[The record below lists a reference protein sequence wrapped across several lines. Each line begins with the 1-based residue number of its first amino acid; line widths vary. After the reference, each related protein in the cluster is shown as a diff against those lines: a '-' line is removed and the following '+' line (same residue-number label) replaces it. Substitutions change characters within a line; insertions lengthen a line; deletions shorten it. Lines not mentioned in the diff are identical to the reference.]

1 MTTSGFHFGVPIEVC
16 GKIYYLDLNRE
27 GVLEKFNATHE
38 KIMAEVAMAKET
50 DDLRPLVNMTR
61 EVIDLALGEG
71 SYDSIFAGRTE
82 SSYDISCLY
91 SYIADVSNK
100 TAKKLKQD
108 RIKK

>member
-27 GVLEKFNATHE
+27 GVLEKF
-38 KIMAEVAMAKET
+38 IMAEVAMAKET

-82 SSYDISCLY
+82 SSYDLSCLY